1 MSGCL
6 GAARRRRTRIAA
18 ISPGEPPTGPDPGIS
33 EWGNPTAWNGCRH
46 AGEHIAGWRH
56 TLGSEPSKYQ
66 QEEKSNEIPTV
77 AASEVGGAQTAG
89 GDAGGVVGRTAR
101 LEKAGGQPN
110 GLGRPARQGEGPVG
124 EVRRTTE
131 CVPEY
136 VGTRGILTEAGG
148 TTLQG

>member
-1 MSGCL
+1 MHESIVHG
-6 GAARRRRTRIAA
+6 RETQ
-18 ISPGEPPTGPDPGIS
+18 
-33 EWGNPTAWNGCRH
+33 
-46 AGEHIAGWRH
+46 
-56 TLGSEPSKYQ
+56 GSEPSKYL
-66 QEEKSNEIPTV
+66 QEKKSKEIPRV
-77 AASEVGGAQTAG
+77 AASETGGAQTAG